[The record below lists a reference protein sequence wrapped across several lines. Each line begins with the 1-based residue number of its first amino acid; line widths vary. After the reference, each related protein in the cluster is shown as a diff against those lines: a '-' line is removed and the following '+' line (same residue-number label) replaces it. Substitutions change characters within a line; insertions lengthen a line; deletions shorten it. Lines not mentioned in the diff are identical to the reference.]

1 MSRGLSGSP
10 QEQFLLLSN
19 SVRLSAAIS
28 HQREYT
34 LSTSPT
40 ISFIGAG
47 NMASAIIG
55 GMLES
60 GFEAGKIWVSAPD
73 DGHLQSIR
81 KKFGVSV
88 TTDNRHCAQQ
98 ADMVILAVKPQVM
111 RNVCVDIAPVVQNTR
126 PLMVSIAAGLAATT
140 LDQWLGG
147 GMPMVRVMP
156 NTPSLVGKGAAGLYA
171 NDQVKDKQKT
181 MVESVFSSIG
191 SALWVEDESLLH
203 AVTALSGS
211 GPAYF
216 FLMLEALE
224 EAATGAGLPAET
236 ARKLAIQTMAG
247 AAEMA
252 GRSEHD
258 PGQLKRNV
266 MSPGGTTEQAIHTFE
281 DGGLRELVKKAY
293 SAAYDRSGEMSKEL
307 AAKQ

>member
-1 MSRGLSGSP
+1 M
-10 QEQFLLLSN
+10 
-19 SVRLSAAIS
+19 
-28 HQREYT
+28 
-34 LSTSPT
+34 STSPT

-55 GMLES
+55 GMLDS
-60 GFEAGKIWVSAPD
+60 GYKAANIWVSAPD

-88 TTDNRHCAQQ
+88 TTDNRYCAQQ
-98 ADMVILAVKPQVM
+98 ADMVVLAVKPQVM
-111 RNVCVDIAPVVQNTR
+111 ADVCRDIAPVVQNTR
-126 PLMVSIAAGLAATT
+126 PLMVSIAAGLTAET
-140 LDQWLGG
+140 LDEWLAGG
-147 GMPMVRVMP
+147 LPLVRVMP

-171 NDQVKDKQKT
+171 NAQVKDAQKK
-181 MVESVFSSIG
+181 MVESVFESIG
-191 SALWVEDESLLH
+191 SALWVEDENLLH

-224 EAATGAGLPAET
+224 EVAVDAGIEAGT
-236 ARKLAIQTMAG
+236 ARELAIQTMAG

-252 GRSEHD
+252 ARSEHD

-266 MSPGGTTEQAIHTFE
+266 MSPGGTTEQAINTFE
-281 DGGLRELVKKAY
+281 EGGLRDLVRKAY
-293 SAAYDRSGEMSKEL
+293 GAAFKRSEEMASEL
-307 AAKQ
+307 AGKQ

>member
-1 MSRGLSGSP
+1 M
-10 QEQFLLLSN
+10 
-19 SVRLSAAIS
+19 
-28 HQREYT
+28 
-34 LSTSPT
+34 STSPT

-55 GMLES
+55 GMLDS
-60 GFEAGKIWVSAPD
+60 GFQAANIWVSAPD
-73 DGHLQSIR
+73 DSHLQSIR
-81 KKFGVSV
+81 KQFGVSV
-88 TTDNRHCAQQ
+88 TTDNRYCAQQ
-98 ADMVILAVKPQVM
+98 ADMVVLAVKPQVM
-111 RNVCVDIAPVVQNTR
+111 ASVCSDIAPVVQNTR
-126 PLMVSIAAGLAATT
+126 PLMVSIAAGLEAST

-147 GMPMVRVMP
+147 GLPLVRVMP

-171 NDQVKDKQKT
+171 NDQVKDKQKA
-181 MVESVFSSIG
+181 MVESVFNSIG

-224 EAATGAGLPAET
+224 EAATEAGIASET
-236 ARKLAIQTMAG
+236 ARALAIQTMAG

-266 MSPGGTTEQAIHTFE
+266 MSPGGTTEQAIQTFE
-281 DGGLRELVKKAY
+281 QGGLRDLVKKAY
-293 SAAYDRSGEMSKEL
+293 SAAYKRSGEMAKEL
-307 AAKQ
+307 ADKQ

>member
-1 MSRGLSGSP
+1 M
-10 QEQFLLLSN
+10 
-19 SVRLSAAIS
+19 
-28 HQREYT
+28 
-34 LSTSPT
+34 STSPT

-55 GMLES
+55 GMLDS
-60 GFEAGKIWVSAPD
+60 GFKAGDIWVSAPD
-73 DGHLQSIR
+73 DNHLQTLR
-81 KKFGVSV
+81 KRFGISV
-88 TTDNRHCAQQ
+88 TTDNRYCAEQ
-98 ADMVILAVKPQVM
+98 ADMVVLAVKPQVM
-111 RNVCVDIAPVVQNTR
+111 ADVCRDIAPVVQNTR
-126 PLMVSIAAGLAATT
+126 PLMVSIAAGLTAGT

-147 GMPMVRVMP
+147 GLPLVRVMP

-171 NDQVKDKQKT
+171 NSQVKDDQKK
-181 MVESVFSSIG
+181 MVQSVFESIG
-191 SALWVEDESLLH
+191 TALWVDDENLLH

-224 EAATGAGLPAET
+224 SAATEAGIDADT

-258 PGQLKRNV
+258 PAQLKRNV

-281 DGGLRELVKKAY
+281 DGGLRELVQKAY
-293 SAAYDRSGEMSKEL
+293 GAAFTRSQEMSKEL
-307 AAKQ
+307 ADKQ

>member
-1 MSRGLSGSP
+1 M
-10 QEQFLLLSN
+10 
-19 SVRLSAAIS
+19 
-28 HQREYT
+28 
-34 LSTSPT
+34 STSPT

-55 GMLES
+55 GMLDS
-60 GFEAGKIWVSAPD
+60 GFQAGDIWVSAPD
-73 DGHLQSIR
+73 DNHLQSLR
-81 KKFGVSV
+81 KRFGISV
-88 TTDNRHCAQQ
+88 TTDNRYCAEQ

-111 RNVCVDIAPVVQNTR
+111 ADVCRDIAPLVQNTR
-126 PLMVSIAAGLAATT
+126 PLMVSIAAGLTSET
-140 LDQWLGG
+140 LDEWLGG
-147 GMPMVRVMP
+147 GLPLVRVMP

-171 NDQVKDKQKT
+171 NSQVKDKQKK
-181 MVESVFSSIG
+181 MVQTVFESIG
-191 SALWVEDESLLH
+191 SALWVEDENQLH

-224 EAATGAGLPAET
+224 SAATEAGIEATT
-236 ARKLAIQTMAG
+236 ARELAIQTMAG

-258 PGQLKRNV
+258 PAQLKRNV

-281 DGGLRELVKKAY
+281 DGGLRDLVKKAY
-293 SAAYDRSGEMSKEL
+293 GAAYKRSQEMAKEL
-307 AAKQ
+307 ADKQ

>member
-1 MSRGLSGSP
+1 MSK
-10 QEQFLLLSN
+10 
-19 SVRLSAAIS
+19 
-28 HQREYT
+28 T
-34 LSTSPT
+34 PT

-55 GMLES
+55 GMLNS
-60 GFEAGKIWVSAPD
+60 GFKAENLWASAPD
-73 DGHLQSIR
+73 DNHLQSIR
-81 KKFGVSV
+81 KQFGVSI

-111 RNVCVDIAPVVQNTR
+111 RDVCADIAPVVQNTR
-126 PLMVSIAAGLAATT
+126 PLIVSIAAGLEAAT
-140 LDQWLGG
+140 LDEWLGG

-171 NDQVKDKQKT
+171 NNQVKDSQKA

-191 SALWVEDESLLH
+191 SALWVEDEALLH

-224 EAATGAGLPAET
+224 EAATGAGMPAET
-236 ARKLAIQTMAG
+236 ARALAIQTMAG

-252 GRSEHD
+252 ARSEHD

-266 MSPGGTTEQAIHTFE
+266 MSPGGTTEKAIQTFE
-281 DGGLRELVKKAY
+281 DGGLRDMVKKAY
-293 SAAYDRSGEMSKEL
+293 SAAYNRSGEMSKEL
-307 AAKQ
+307 AARQ

>member
-1 MSRGLSGSP
+1 M
-10 QEQFLLLSN
+10 
-19 SVRLSAAIS
+19 
-28 HQREYT
+28 
-34 LSTSPT
+34 STSPT

-55 GMLES
+55 GMLDS
-60 GFEAGKIWVSAPD
+60 GFKAASIWVSAPD
-73 DGHLQSIR
+73 DNHLQSVR
-81 KKFGVSV
+81 KQFGVSI
-88 TTDNRHCAQQ
+88 TTDNRYCAQQ
-98 ADMVILAVKPQVM
+98 ADMVVLAVKPQVM
-111 RNVCVDIAPVVQNTR
+111 ADVCYDIAPVVQNTR
-126 PLMVSIAAGLAATT
+126 PLMVSIAAGLEAST
-140 LDQWLGG
+140 LDEWLGG
-147 GMPMVRVMP
+147 GLPLVRVMP

-181 MVESVFSSIG
+181 MVESVFNSIG
-191 SALWVEDESLLH
+191 SALWVEKESLLH

-224 EAATGAGLPAET
+224 EAATEAGIASDT
-236 ARKLAIQTMAG
+236 ARTLAVQTMAG

-258 PGQLKRNV
+258 PGQLKRKV

-281 DGGLRELVKKAY
+281 DGGLRDLVKKAY
-293 SAAYDRSGEMSKEL
+293 SAAYNRSGEMAKEL
-307 AAKQ
+307 AKKQ

>member
-1 MSRGLSGSP
+1 M
-10 QEQFLLLSN
+10 
-19 SVRLSAAIS
+19 
-28 HQREYT
+28 
-34 LSTSPT
+34 STSPT

-55 GMLES
+55 GMLDS
-60 GFEAGKIWVSAPD
+60 GFKAANIWVSAPD
-73 DGHLQSIR
+73 DNHLQSVR
-81 KKFGVSV
+81 KQFGVSV
-88 TTDNRHCAQQ
+88 TTDNRYCAQQ
-98 ADMVILAVKPQVM
+98 ADMVVLAVKPQVM
-111 RNVCVDIAPVVQNTR
+111 ADVCYDIAPVVQNTR
-126 PLMVSIAAGLAATT
+126 PLMVSIAAGLEAST
-140 LDQWLGG
+140 LDEWLGG
-147 GMPMVRVMP
+147 GLPLVRVMP

-171 NDQVKDKQKT
+171 NDQVKDKQKV
-181 MVESVFSSIG
+181 MVESVFNSIG
-191 SALWVEDESLLH
+191 SALWVEEESLLH

-224 EAATGAGLPAET
+224 EAATEAGIASDT
-236 ARKLAIQTMAG
+236 ARTLAVQTMAG

-281 DGGLRELVKKAY
+281 DGGLRDLVKKAY
-293 SAAYDRSGEMSKEL
+293 SAAYKRSGEMAKEL
-307 AAKQ
+307 AKKQ

>member
-1 MSRGLSGSP
+1 
-10 QEQFLLLSN
+10 
-19 SVRLSAAIS
+19 
-28 HQREYT
+28 

-60 GFEAGKIWVSAPD
+60 GFDAANIWVSAPD

-81 KKFGVSV
+81 KQFGVSI

-98 ADMVILAVKPQVM
+98 ADMVVLAVKPQVM
-111 RNVCVDIAPVVQNTR
+111 RDVCVDIAPVVQNTR
-126 PLMVSIAAGLAATT
+126 PLMVSIAAGLEATT
-140 LDQWLGG
+140 LDEWLGG

-171 NDQVKDKQKT
+171 NDQVKDKQKS
-181 MVESVFSSIG
+181 MVESVFNSIG
-191 SALWVEDESLLH
+191 SALWVDDESLLH

-224 EAATGAGLPAET
+224 EAATEAGIPGKT
-236 ARKLAIQTMAG
+236 ARELAIQTMAG

-266 MSPGGTTEQAIHTFE
+266 MSPGGTTEQAINTFE
-281 DGGLRELVKKAY
+281 EGGLRELVKKAY
-293 SAAYDRSGEMSKEL
+293 SAAYNRSGEMSKEL